1 MSDKLIERYGD
12 VRITKIMAAF
22 KELRTACRDE
32 GTPRI
37 QEALD
42 RYEPWAD
49 FVAARPKQGETP

>member
-1 MSDKLIERYGD
+1 MGDKPVERYGD
-12 VRITKIMAAF
+12 VRITKIRAAF
-22 KELRTACRDE
+22 NELRAACRDE

-49 FVAARPKQGETP
+49 FDAARPTQGETP